1 MSNVLTS
8 YADLI
13 VCPACGESALN
24 LEDSRVGCS
33 ACKSQYP
40 VENGIPLLFQPHAGK
55 NNVTDTVKSFY
66 EENPFPNYDDLDSR
80 QSLLDKARRGLFAKL
95 LDEQLPDGAAVAEI
109 GCGTG
114 QLTNFLGMH
123 WNRRVIG
130 TDLCFNSLRL
140 AKGFRDRFEIANAAF
155 LQMNLFRPALR
166 PEAFDAVIS
175 NGVLHHTGDPIGG
188 FQSIARLVKPGGLA
202 IIGLYNTIGRLPTD
216 FRRFVFRVTGDRL
229 RTLDSH
235 LRNPQYTE
243 ARKRA
248 WFMDQY
254 KHPRESKHS
263 YDEVLYEWFDAHG
276 FDFLSSVPKIGPSP
290 FSQKERLF
298 EPHSPGTKVSRFLTQ
313 LDMLVRGGV
322 DGALF
327 IMVGRKRHAQAAP
340 DVLVNTSAAHR

>member
-1 MSNVLTS
+1 M
-8 YADLI
+8 
-13 VCPACGESALN
+13 
-24 LEDSRVGCS
+24 GCS

-114 QLTNFLGMH
+114 QLTTFLGMH

-235 LRNPQYTE
+235 LRNPQYT
-243 ARKRA
+243 RVN
-248 WFMDQY
+248 
-254 KHPRESKHS
+254 S
-263 YDEVLYEWFDAHG
+263 
-276 FDFLSSVPKIGPSP
+276 
-290 FSQKERLF
+290 
-298 EPHSPGTKVSRFLTQ
+298 
-313 LDMLVRGGV
+313 
-322 DGALF
+322 
-327 IMVGRKRHAQAAP
+327 AP
-340 DVLVNTSAAHR
+340 V